1 MVYCSKCGTN
11 NEEGTQFCTNCGASL
26 YPGIGGRGRPKKH
39 EKREAEC
46 FGQSIDRETECFG
59 LPRGGVIFG
68 LIIGIVIILA
78 GINELFGLQIDYGP
92 FAIIVVGILFVVGAI
107 YGLSRKRS

>member
-1 MVYCSKCGTN
+1 MVFCSKCGTN
-11 NEEGTQFCTNCGASL
+11 NEEGTQFCTKCGATL
-26 YPGIGGRGRPKKH
+26 YPERGGRGRPEKH

-46 FGQSIDRETECFG
+46 FGQSIDREAECFG

-78 GINELFGLQIDYGP
+78 GINELFGLQIDFGP
-92 FAIIVVGILFVVGAI
+92 YAIIVVGILFVVGAI
-107 YGLSRKRS
+107 YGLSRRS